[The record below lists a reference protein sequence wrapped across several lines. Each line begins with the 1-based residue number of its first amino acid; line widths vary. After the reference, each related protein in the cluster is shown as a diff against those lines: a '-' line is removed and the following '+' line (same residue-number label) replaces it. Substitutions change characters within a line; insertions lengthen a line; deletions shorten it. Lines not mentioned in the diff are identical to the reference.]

1 MKDLSKEEITDLL
14 NKIGDGTLSLSE
26 DNKPYGI
33 PFGFVYVDGKIYLS
47 MFPMGRKW
55 EIYKNNDNVCFS
67 VFEWNDDHSE
77 WASVVVDGK
86 MKIVKDIDEIEL
98 VVRENIKKVGLNP
111 EGYIEKRMEMY
122 KKNLDNPKSLKILR
136 IDTESITGKK
146 MKTLIGS

>member
-55 EIYKNNDNVCFS
+55 EIYRNNDNVCFS

-77 WASVVVDGK
+77 WSSVEVAGK
-86 MKIVKDIDEIEL
+86 MKIVKDIDEI
-98 VVRENIKKVGLNP
+98 
-111 EGYIEKRMEMY
+111 
-122 KKNLDNPKSLKILR
+122 
-136 IDTESITGKK
+136 
-146 MKTLIGS
+146 